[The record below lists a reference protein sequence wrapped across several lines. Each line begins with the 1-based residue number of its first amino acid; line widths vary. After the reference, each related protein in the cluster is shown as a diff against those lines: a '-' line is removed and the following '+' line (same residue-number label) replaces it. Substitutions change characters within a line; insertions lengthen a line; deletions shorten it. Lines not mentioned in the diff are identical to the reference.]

1 MAAMRNLLLSLCCG
15 LVVLGMAPEAVAKR
29 HGALENQINA
39 LLTDKAVAGGR
50 IGVFVGRARGGPPI
64 YSRNADERLHPASN
78 TKLITTAAALSILG
92 PAYRWQT
99 DLVADEYTA
108 GVARNLVL
116 VGRGD
121 PRFVSESLWKMV
133 DDARVRGLTTVT
145 GDVIV
150 DDTWF
155 TRDRMAPGFDDKD
168 QDSAY
173 RAATGAMSLNFNSV
187 SVQILPGKKVGDA
200 PRVIPRPD
208 SGFLDI
214 KTTATT
220 SSRGRARL
228 QASARKMKDRTRLT
242 ISGRIPIKHAGII
255 TRKRIDNPP
264 LYAGYAL
271 AHMLRRAGIEF
282 KGRVR
287 VGRAPSKTRRLVR
300 HWSRPLAQI
309 AGDVNKLSNN
319 FMAEHLVRTLG
330 RQEGA
335 GDWRTG
341 TKVVSRFL
349 RKEVGLKDFRYVN
362 GSGLFGD
369 TAFTA
374 RDMVKV
380 LRYMHK
386 VSPPM
391 PEFSASLAIGATDG
405 TLRRRVK
412 KAKVGSLR
420 AKTGTLDGVIC
431 LSGYVVFADGT
442 PGVFSILMNDVPGR
456 PWKIWALQDQII
468 EALLA
473 YSPGR

>member
-1 MAAMRNLLLSLCCG
+1 MAKG
-15 LVVLGMAPEAVAKR
+15 
-29 HGALENQINA
+29 HGALAAQIDA
-39 LLTDKAVAGGR
+39 LLTDKSLAGGR
-50 IGVFVGRARGGPPI
+50 IGILVERARGGPSI
-64 YSRNADERLHPASN
+64 YKRNADERLHPASN
-78 TKLITTAAALSILG
+78 NKLVTTAAALSLLG
-92 PAYRWQT
+92 PAHRWQT
-99 DLVADEYTA
+99 DLVTERYES
-108 GVARNLVL
+108 GVASQLYL

-121 PRFVSESLWKMV
+121 PRFVSESLWKMI
-133 DDARVRGLTTVT
+133 DDARIRGLKKVT
-145 GDVIV
+145 GDIIV

-155 TRDRMAPGFDDKD
+155 TADRMAPGFNDKD

-214 KTTATT
+214 KVTATT
-220 SSRGRARL
+220 SSRGRARI

-242 ISGRIPIKHAGII
+242 ISGRIPLKHAGII

-264 LYAGYAL
+264 LYAGFAL
-271 AHMLRRAGIEF
+271 AHGLERAGITFE
-282 KGRVR
+282 GRVR
-287 VGRAPSKTRRLVR
+287 LGKAPKKSRRLVR
-300 HWSRPLAQI
+300 HWSPPLGHVSA
-309 AGDVNKLSNN
+309 DVNKLSNN

-330 RQEGA
+330 RREGA
-335 GDWRTG
+335 GDWRSG

-349 RKEVGLKDFRYVN
+349 REQVGIKGFRYVN

-369 TAFTA
+369 TAFSA
-374 RDMVKV
+374 RDLVKV
-380 LRYMHK
+380 LRHMHK
-386 VSPPM
+386 RSPPM
-391 PEFSASLAIGATDG
+391 PEFAASLAIGATDG

-412 KAKVGSLR
+412 KARMGALR

-456 PWKIWALQDQII
+456 PWKIWGLQDQII
-468 EALLA
+468 QTLLA